1 MVLDQ
6 DSEMRPFWIDFENT
20 ANPRQAVIVEVLNSQ
35 ESTMSK
41 PIQVKRLIRREE
53 LLRLIPLSDSA
64 IYRLEKSGGF
74 PNRFNLTPRCV
85 VWDLDEVESWIQERR
100 TALIQSQLSPDVQ
113 KRKFRPV
120 RKQA

>member
-1 MVLDQ
+1 
-6 DSEMRPFWIDFENT
+6 
-20 ANPRQAVIVEVLNSQ
+20 
-35 ESTMSK
+35 MSK

-74 PNRFNLTPRCV
+74 PIRFNLTPRCV
-85 VWDLDEVESWIQERR
+85 VWDLDEVENWIQERR
-100 TALIQSQLSPDVQ
+100 SALIQSQLSPDVQ

>member
-1 MVLDQ
+1 
-6 DSEMRPFWIDFENT
+6 
-20 ANPRQAVIVEVLNSQ
+20 
-35 ESTMSK
+35 MSK

-85 VWDLDEVESWIQERR
+85 VWDLDEVEN
-100 TALIQSQLSPDVQ
+100 
-113 KRKFRPV
+113 
-120 RKQA
+120 

>member
-1 MVLDQ
+1 M
-6 DSEMRPFWIDFENT
+6 N
-20 ANPRQAVIVEVLNSQ
+20 
-35 ESTMSK
+35 K

-64 IYRLEKSGGF
+64 IYRLEKSGSF

-85 VWDLDEVESWIQERR
+85 VWDLDEVENWIQERR
-100 TALIQSQLSPDVQ
+100 SALIQSQLPPDIQ